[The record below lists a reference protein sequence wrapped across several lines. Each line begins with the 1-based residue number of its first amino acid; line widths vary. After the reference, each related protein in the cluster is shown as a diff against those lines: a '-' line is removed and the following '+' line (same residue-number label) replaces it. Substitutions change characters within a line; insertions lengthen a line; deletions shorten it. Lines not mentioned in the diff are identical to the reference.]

1 MPRSLYFRLTALLS
15 VVLAVAAILS
25 AQYLSS
31 NNKAYL
37 RATAAQ
43 ALVEQAALMRD
54 LLADLLPHPAD
65 EDGAAS
71 PEPSALAAAARYVAQ
86 LTEKQVTFF
95 TAEGS
100 VSAAS
105 AGQVDSA
112 DHPEVQA
119 ALAGH
124 IGQDVR
130 PDMQTGT
137 EILYVALPA
146 STSSP
151 YVIRLAMPMTGHNE
165 HVETTYRRLL
175 WIAVLIIAIGLLL
188 AFAVVKRTGD
198 MIRQMASLSEQM
210 IEGDFSAR
218 VPVTTYSELGQ
229 LGMSFNRLAS
239 HLEEQLNQLAE
250 RRQELEYILNTMS
263 DGVLAVDNQANLLL
277 LNPAAMEL
285 FGITTQPAERRPL
298 VETIRQ
304 PQLVNAMHRVL
315 KEKERL
321 EFELVLHRPI
331 ERLLDVTVSS
341 VNALGEGNGLVGA
354 MAVLRDVTELR
365 RLERVRQDFVANVS
379 HELRTPLTAIKG
391 FIETLKETE
400 DPDECNSYLE
410 IVEEETD
417 NLVFMVEDLLRLARL
432 ESSETQ
438 LRLEAAHPAHL
449 AAHAVHLLR
458 PKINAKRHEVSVID
472 RPVPLVW
479 ADTAMIDQVLI
490 NLLDNAVKYTPPGG
504 RITLEYKDL
513 QNGYVRFMIKD
524 NGPGIERRH
533 TERIF
538 ERFYRVDKARSRQM
552 GGTGLGLA
560 IVKHTIEQHGGHVGV
575 ESQPGK
581 GSTFWFDLCRVDVT
595 DTP

>member
-43 ALVEQAALMRD
+43 ALVEQAALVRD

-65 EDGAAS
+65 ENGAAS
-71 PEPSALAAAARYVAQ
+71 LEPSALAAAARYVAQ

-146 STSSP
+146 SPSSP

-277 LNPAAMEL
+277 LNPAATEL

>member
-1 MPRSLYFRLTALLS
+1 M
-15 VVLAVAAILS
+15 
-25 AQYLSS
+25 
-31 NNKAYL
+31 
-37 RATAAQ
+37 
-43 ALVEQAALMRD
+43 
-54 LLADLLPHPAD
+54 
-65 EDGAAS
+65 
-71 PEPSALAAAARYVAQ
+71 
-86 LTEKQVTFF
+86 
-95 TAEGS
+95 
-100 VSAAS
+100 SAAS

-112 DHPEVQA
+112 DHPEVQE

-146 STSSP
+146 SPSSP

-400 DPDECNSYLE
+400 DPDERNSYLE

-417 NLVFMVEDLLRLARL
+417 NLVFMVEDLRRLARL

>member
-400 DPDECNSYLE
+400 DPDERNSYLE

>member
-218 VPVTTYSELGQ
+218 IPVTTYSELGQ

-400 DPDECNSYLE
+400 DPDERNSYLE